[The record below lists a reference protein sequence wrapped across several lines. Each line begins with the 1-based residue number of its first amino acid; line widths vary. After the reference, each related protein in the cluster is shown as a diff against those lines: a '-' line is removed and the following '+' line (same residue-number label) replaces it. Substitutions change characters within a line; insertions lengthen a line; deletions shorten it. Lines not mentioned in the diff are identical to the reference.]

1 MVLPAILKR
10 GRSLATNRFQG
21 LIQQLISRQGLPP
34 MGDVVF
40 EEGGVSDCFPGLH
53 TLPVDQVEGVGVV
66 HHKRTHCHAKHMG
79 VVQQNPR
86 ERERERE

>member
-1 MVLPAILKR
+1 MVLAAILKR

-21 LIQQLISRQGLPP
+21 LIQQLISRQSLV
-34 MGDVVF
+34 GDVVF
-40 EEGGVSDCFPGLH
+40 EEGGVSVCFPGLH
-53 TLPVDQVEGVGVV
+53 KLPVDQVEGVGVV
-66 HHKRTHCHAKHMG
+66 HHKRTQCHAKHMG